1 VAFPNNIVSRCKHLR
16 SSGTKRSGAH
26 KAHNHPS
33 GIAEP
38 SQADEM
44 ITQRLKAALELVD
57 IRLIDHIVTAGDTA
71 ISFAERGLL

>member
-1 VAFPNNIVSRCKHLR
+1 MTRQNSLR
-16 SSGTKRSGAH
+16 HNAAAVIL
-26 KAHNHPS
+26 AHNHPS